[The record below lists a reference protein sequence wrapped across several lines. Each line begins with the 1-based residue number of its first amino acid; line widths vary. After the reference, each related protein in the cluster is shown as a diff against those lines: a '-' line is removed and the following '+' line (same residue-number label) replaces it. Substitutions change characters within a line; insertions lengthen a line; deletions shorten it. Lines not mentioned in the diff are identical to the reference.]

1 MYLFRGINW
10 DINLCL
16 ENFFS
21 SAYCTDNFAFKTMI
35 NCPRLLK
42 GCKLQSSAEKKIQ
55 IKNYSV
61 QIKKKKLRF
70 FYTNYEMCSTI
81 SLQCNSFYQSYSKK
95 NPFYKIFRE
104 LNQQIWRKCILI
116 EELFFFLSME
126 YAVLLA
132 KIVACKW
139 VVLNLWLP

>member
-1 MYLFRGINW
+1 M
-10 DINLCL
+10 

-104 LNQQIWRKCILI
+104 LNQQIWRECISI
-116 EELFFFLSME
+116 KQVFCFSPPWSG
-126 YAVLLA
+126 AVSESRGMQMMSLETILLYSS
-132 KIVACKW
+132 
-139 VVLNLWLP
+139 LLDDYN